1 MNYAS
6 KLNISSLVALFAG
19 DELLSTMEDC
29 YCNGSHQL
37 RSGRNEC
44 AYQKDSRRWRE
55 PYNHLDVPSGYF
67 RCFLGSDHPTFGRGN
82 RAGVLLNYV
91 YGNTLSVL
99 SFWDLNIYFFN
110 FHMCIRQYGPAIT
123 FMLALPFGLEKV
135 NLRNK
140 AGVTKVIGT
149 LVCIG
154 GTMVL
159 TLYKG
164 KTLVGSDTGVVV
176 HTKNYANMMVSSK
189 NKKERWA
196 IGSIF
201 LAAGTVFLS
210 SWFLLQARIG
220 RTYPCQY
227 SSTAI
232 LSFFSGIQSAI
243 ISLITERDFTR
254 WMLKEKLELIT
265 MAYSGMVGSG
275 MCYVGLSWCVKQ
287 KGPVFTSAFTP
298 LVQRFVA
305 IFDFTILHGQIYFGR
320 NREAE
325 QIQQLKQTHIEE
337 DSNARAQV

>member
-91 YGNTLSVL
+91 YVSWFHWLPCIKTRPKLTADIL
-99 SFWDLNIYFFN
+99 FQLFLN
-110 FHMCIRQYGPAIT
+110 
-123 FMLALPFGLEKV
+123 ALIGLEKV